1 MEYYAIETEKE
12 FLPFMTT
19 WMEMENIMLS
29 EISQAVKDKYRMIS
43 HISEINK
50 TNKPAKCNQRRWGRG
65 IMGERKERVV
75 KEHV

>member
-1 MEYYAIETEKE
+1 MEYYTAGRKE
-12 FLPFMTT
+12 LLPFVTARMDL
-19 WMEMENIMLS
+19 ENIMQG

>member
-1 MEYYAIETEKE
+1 MEYYSVERKKE
-12 FLPFMTT
+12 FLPFRTAL
-19 WMEMENIMLS
+19 MELENIMLI
-29 EISQAVKDKYRMIS
+29 EISQVVKDKYRMIS

-50 TNKPAKCNQRRWGRG
+50 TNKQAKCNQRRWGRG